1 MGAGKSAVGTHLA
14 ERLGYPYVDLDHELE
29 LRRGQS
35 IASLW
40 AMYGEHMFRNWEN
53 ELFAELTHSPGPL
66 VVATGGGT
74 LLDPTNFDLAH
85 RTGLTIYLVVDFQ
98 TAMARLGSGQ
108 NRPLLHD
115 GEVMRSDEGL
125 RQLYHHRL
133 PFYRMADI
141 HVDAA
146 HGTIGEVTE
155 RICAQLPVP
164 CNS

>member
-1 MGAGKSAVGTHLA
+1 MGAGKSAVGKRLA
-14 ERLGYPYVDLDHELE
+14 EQLGYPFFDLDHELE

-35 IASLW
+35 ISSIW
-40 AMYGEHMFRNWEN
+40 ATHGEHTFRNWEN
-53 ELFAELTHSPGPL
+53 ELFAELTLEPGPL
-66 VVATGGGT
+66 VIATGGGT

-85 RTGLTIYLVVDFQ
+85 RSGITIYLIVDFQ
-98 TAMARLGSGQ
+98 TAMVRLGSAQ

-115 GEVMRSDEGL
+115 GDVMRSDEGL

-141 HVDAA
+141 HVDAV
-146 HGTIGEVTE
+146 HGTIEEVAE